1 MSALS
6 VVIPL
11 HSRPWLMNAGVA
23 TVVALAVTG
32 WTWGWAAIACIGA
45 VQFARGRLST
55 FFVAALVVVPSLLW
69 PQPVLPEGPLISE
82 VILTTDAREGRY
94 GNWALAEI
102 DGVGVFVDLGGLSGK
117 VGDISFF
124 EGVVTGDV
132 TNVGGRPRQIVV
144 VDELTLTDRP
154 AGLYLRGGALVRHHV
169 VGRLSG
175 GNEARA
181 LLAGFLVGDTSGV
194 SEVTVEAMRKA
205 GLSHFVAVSGSNV
218 ALFLGFVAAVTL
230 PLGIGPKRRALA
242 GLLALPLFVVATGF
256 EPSVVRASAMA
267 GLVLAGR
274 LLDVVFEVWQVIALA
289 SIAVLAH
296 DPWLVRNVGF
306 QLSVMAT
313 CGVVAGARWPGVTG
327 KIRRALAITLGAQL
341 AVGPLLV
348 WHFGSIPLL
357 SPLSNL
363 VAAPLV
369 SLATMLGIVAVSGP
383 TLALI
388 PGEWVAS
395 LVIDISHMSA
405 GWPQVGWVGFL
416 AWTGLIPVGP
426 RMWRRSPELV
436 ALLAAGAL
444 VVLVIPETTRLDGGE
459 VAVLDIGQGDAILIA
474 GGEGRYV
481 LVDGGREQPLL
492 VERLREFGVRHLD
505 LVVMTHGDADHA
517 GGLEA
522 LPGRIGIGE
531 IWERSA
537 PHQTASGDR
546 FLAGAIGL
554 RIPVLQPAVGT
565 RVELGAV
572 DIEVLGP
579 ERRYASPNDQSIV
592 LLVTGPSR
600 TMLLSGDIEVVAQG
614 ELAGLEVDVLKVPH
628 HGGGTSD
635 PDWLASTGAELAVIS
650 VGINDFGH
658 PVPWVIDVLETSGAV
673 VRRTDVDG
681 TVVIDLAG

>member
-1 MSALS
+1 MSALPG
-6 VVIPL
+6 VLPL
-11 HSRPWLMNAGVA
+11 HSRPWLVNAGVA
-23 TVVALAVTG
+23 AVAAFTVTG
-32 WTWGWAAIACIGA
+32 WNPGWAVLTASGVALL
-45 VQFARGRLST
+45 ARGKVLAIL
-55 FFVAALVVVPSLLW
+55 VAALVAAPPILW
-69 PQPVLPEGPLISE
+69 PEPMLPEGELASE
-82 VILTTDAREGRY
+82 LVLATDARDGPY
-94 GNWALAEI
+94 GNWALGEI
-102 DGVGVFVDLGGLSGK
+102 DGVGVFVDLGAFSGHAGDVYHFDGL
-117 VGDISFF
+117 
-124 EGVVTGDV
+124 VTEDV
-132 TNVGGRPRQIVV
+132 TNVGGRPRQIVAI
-144 VDELTLTDRP
+144 DELTQTDLP

-175 GNEARA
+175 DNEARS
-181 LLAGFLVGDTSGV
+181 LLAGFLVGETSGL
-194 SEVTVEAMRKA
+194 SEVTVESMRKA

-230 PLGIGPKRRALA
+230 PLGIGPKRRAVA
-242 GLLALPLFVVATGF
+242 GLLALPLFVVATGY

-267 GLVLAGR
+267 ALVLAGR

-296 DPWLVRNVGF
+296 DPWLIRSVGF

-313 CGVVAGARWPGVTG
+313 CGVVAGARWPGVSG

-341 AVGPLLV
+341 AVAPLLL

-369 SLATMLGIVAVSGP
+369 TIATLLGIVAVSGP

-405 GWPQVGWVGFL
+405 GWPQVGWIGFIVW
-416 AWTGLIPVGP
+416 AGLVPIGA
-426 RMWRRSPELV
+426 RMWRRSPEVV

-444 VVLVIPETTRLDGGE
+444 VIIVLPGSTRLDAGE

-474 GGEGRYV
+474 GGEGRYA

-492 VERLREFGVRHLD
+492 IDRLREFGVRHLD

-537 PHQTASGDR
+537 PHQTPSGDR
-546 FLAGAIGL
+546 FIAEAIRLG
-554 RIPVLQPAVGT
+554 IPVLQPAMGA
-565 RVELGAV
+565 RAILGSVE
-572 DIEVLGP
+572 IQVLGP
-579 ERRYASPNDQSIV
+579 ERRYASPNDQSMV
-592 LLVTGPSR
+592 LLLTGPAR
-600 TMLLSGDIEVVAQG
+600 TMLLSGDIEVVAQA
-614 ELAGLEVDVLKVPH
+614 ELDGLDVDVLKVPH

-635 PDWLASTGAELAVIS
+635 PDWLSSTGADLAVIS
-650 VGINDFGH
+650 VGTNDFGH

-673 VRRTDVDG
+673 VQRTDVDG
-681 TVVIDLAG
+681 TVVVDLAG

>member
-1 MSALS
+1 VSALS
-6 VVIPL
+6 GVLPL
-11 HSRPWLMNAGVA
+11 HSRPWLANAGVA
-23 TVVALAVTG
+23 ALAALTVTG
-32 WTWGWAAIACIGA
+32 WRPGWAAVLALGLAQLVRGKVLALLVA
-45 VQFARGRLST
+45 V
-55 FFVAALVVVPSLLW
+55 LVLAPPLLW
-69 PQPVLPEGPLISE
+69 PEPTLPDGE
-82 VILTTDAREGRY
+82 LTSRLALVTDAREGQF
-94 GNWALAEI
+94 GNWALGEI
-102 DGVGVFVDLGGLSGK
+102 DGVSVFVDLGGLSGDA
-117 VGDISFF
+117 GDIYRVD
-124 EGVVTGDV
+124 GLVTGAT

-144 VDELTLTDRP
+144 VDAMTLTDQQ

-169 VGRLSG
+169 IGRLSG
-175 GNEARA
+175 GTEARG
-181 LLAGFLVGDTSGV
+181 LLEGFLVGETSAV

-230 PLGIGPKRRALA
+230 PLGIGPKRRALF

-274 LLDVVFEVWQVIALA
+274 LLDVVLEVWQVIALA
-289 SIAVLAH
+289 SIAVLVH
-296 DPWLVRNVGF
+296 DPWLIRSVGF

-313 CGVVAGARWPGVTG
+313 CGVVAGARWPGVPG
-327 KIRRALAITLGAQL
+327 KIRRALAVTLGAQL
-341 AVGPLLV
+341 AVAPLLL

-369 SLATMLGIVAVSGP
+369 SLATLLGIVAVSGT

-395 LVIDISHMSA
+395 VVIDISHMSA

-416 AWTGLIPVGP
+416 AWTALVPIVP
-426 RMWRRSPELV
+426 RIWRRSPEMV
-436 ALLAAGAL
+436 SLLGAGAL
-444 VVLVIPETTRLDGGE
+444 VVVVLPGTAGLDAGQ
-459 VAVLDIGQGDAILIA
+459 VAVLDIGQGDAILIS
-474 GGEGRYV
+474 GGEGRFA

-492 VERLREFGVRHLD
+492 IERLREFGVRHLD

-517 GGLEA
+517 GGLQA

-537 PHQTASGDR
+537 PHRAPAGDR
-546 FLAGAIGL
+546 FLAEAIRLG
-554 RIPVLQPAVGT
+554 IPVLQPSTGT
-565 RVELGAV
+565 RIGFGSLE
-572 DIEVLGP
+572 IQVLGP

-592 LLVTGPSR
+592 LLVTGRTR
-600 TMLLSGDIEVVAQG
+600 TMLLSGDIEVVAQADMNG
-614 ELAGLEVDVLKVPH
+614 VEVDVLKVPH

-635 PDWLASTGAELAVIS
+635 PGWLASTGADLAVIS
-650 VGINDFGH
+650 VGSNDFGH
-658 PVPWVIDVLETSGAV
+658 PVPWVIEVLEASGAV
-673 VRRTDVDG
+673 VQRTDVDG
-681 TVVIDLAG
+681 TVVVDLAG